1 MLSDNEKKLLAS
13 HRIPEE
19 DVVSVSSDMW
29 VTFKDG
35 SQRRICEVWQRVMG
49 YLRPT
54 TEFNKG
60 KYSEFAERIP
70 FKEPENI

>member
-1 MLSDNEKKLLAS
+1 MLSDQEKKLLAS

-35 SQRRICEVWQRVMG
+35 SQRRICEVWSRK
-49 YLRPT
+49 P
-54 TEFNKG
+54 
-60 KYSEFAERIP
+60 
-70 FKEPENI
+70 